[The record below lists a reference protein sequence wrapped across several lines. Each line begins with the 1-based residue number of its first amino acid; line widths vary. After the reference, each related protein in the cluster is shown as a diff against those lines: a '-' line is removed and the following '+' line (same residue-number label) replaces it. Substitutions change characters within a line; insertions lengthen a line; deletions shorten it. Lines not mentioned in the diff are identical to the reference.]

1 MPAKQQTFHFD
12 ARRIAAARNLL
23 LVACAVLLTA
33 CAGVAPRDPLPSWN
47 EGPVKSSILKIV
59 ADTTREG
66 APGFVP
72 SAERIATF
80 DNDGTLW
87 NEHPMYVEV
96 MYTLD
101 RIKVMAPQHPEW
113 KTQQPFA
120 AVVDGDRAAMAK
132 FSERDFFILMAATRA
147 GQRPEDI
154 QKEVATWLA
163 ASKHPRFNRPYT
175 DLVYQPML
183 EVLAFFRANGYK
195 TFIVTGGTI
204 DFVRSFAERAYGVP
218 PEQVVGTTFDATY
231 SFDNGVA
238 AVRLEPK
245 PAAINDGPGKPIGMN
260 RNIGRL
266 PIAAFGNSDGDIAML
281 EITTNSPE
289 SKQYPRLGAFVWH
302 TDAVREYAYDKDTS
316 VGRLDKGL
324 TLAPQLGWQMIDMK
338 RDWKVIFPYELR

>member
-1 MPAKQQTFHFD
+1 ML
-12 ARRIAAARNLL
+12 ARLRIFLSGPDRMAAARNLL

-33 CAGVAPRDPLPSWN
+33 CAGIAPRDPLPSWN
-47 EGPVKSSILKIV
+47 EGPVKSAILKIV
-59 ADTTREG
+59 AETTKEG

-72 SAERIATF
+72 PAERIATF

-96 MYTLD
+96 MYTLA
-101 RIKVMAPQHPEW
+101 RIKEMAPQHPEW

-120 AVVDGDRAAMAK
+120 AVVDGDHAAMGTL
-132 FSERDFFILMAATRA
+132 SERDFFALMATTRA
-147 GQRPEDI
+147 GQRPEEVR
-154 QKEVATWLA
+154 QQVATWLA

-195 TFIVTGGTI
+195 TYIVTGGTI
-204 DFVRSFAERAYGVP
+204 DFVRSFAARTYGVP
-218 PEQVVGTTFDATY
+218 PEQVVGTTFEAAY

-245 PAAINDGPGKPIGMN
+245 VAAINDGPGKAIGMH

-281 EITTNSPE
+281 ESTTNSTE
-289 SKQYPRLGAFVWH
+289 SKTYPRLGAFVWH

-324 TLAPQLGWQMIDMK
+324 TLAPLLGWHLIDMK
-338 RDWKVIFPYELR
+338 RDWKVIFPYELK

>member
-1 MPAKQQTFHFD
+1 MLAKQRIFLSGSD
-12 ARRIAAARNLL
+12 GIAAARNLL

-33 CAGVAPRDPLPSWN
+33 CAGIASRDPLPSWN
-47 EGPVKSSILKIV
+47 EGPVKSAILKIV
-59 ADTTREG
+59 ADTTKDG

-72 SAERIATF
+72 PAERIATF

-96 MYTLD
+96 MYTLA
-101 RIKVMAPQHPEW
+101 RIKDLAPHHPEW

-120 AVVDGDRAAMAK
+120 TVVEGDRAAMGK
-132 FSERDFFILMAATRA
+132 LTERDFFALMAATRA

-154 QKEVATWLA
+154 RREVATWLA

-204 DFVRSFAERAYGVP
+204 DFVRSFAERVYGVP
-218 PEQVVGTTFDATY
+218 PEQVVGTTFEAAY

-245 PAAINDGPGKPIGMN
+245 PAAINDGPGKAIGMH

-289 SKQYPRLGAFVWH
+289 SKKYPRLGAFVWH

-324 TLAPQLGWQMIDMK
+324 TLAPQLGWQLIDMK
-338 RDWKVIFPYELR
+338 RDWKVIFPYELK